1 MSPPPNQ
8 RSHGDPQE
16 GESPHEP
23 FATRRPASPQD
34 TEDPSLKADPNHQAS
49 EDDIDAVIERCLETL
64 VERGGAKEPTELCDL
79 IPDLDPSSRQFVLF
93 ELIKLDMSLAAEQ
106 NRIHPI
112 EYYLA
117 GLPDVL
123 SQESIPLDLV
133 MEEIQLRREI
143 GESPLSEDYQRRFPQ
158 FDGMLSHLHQSAEVT
173 AAVGRLQRPSEL
185 EVGTQLDDFFVI
197 QKLGEGAFAHVV
209 LARQISMHRLV
220 ALKVS
225 SGTGDEPRALAQL
238 DHPNIV
244 RVFDQRALSEPN
256 VHLLYMQYQPGGTLA
271 DVVREVREHEA
282 SDRNGVI
289 LLDCV
294 DQNLLRAAQV
304 VPDRSS
310 VREKLATME
319 WPMVV
324 AWLGVQL
331 SHALDDAHQRDVLHR
346 DVKPA
351 NVLLTSEG
359 VPKLADFNVSFAGA
373 AGRAGA
379 AASFGGSVGYM
390 APEHLKAISANAF
403 EEPETVREPADIYA
417 LAILL
422 WEVWQGERPFASA
435 SAPQSWSEVV
445 AQQLDARSRPLTEPD
460 RIGSPS
466 ERVLENVL
474 RTALQLSVEDRPS
487 SAAEM
492 AGRLR
497 LALHPEA
504 ADLFDPGEKSFR
516 AWVSRR
522 SPWVIAG
529 LLILIPNIAA
539 GLFNYEYNE
548 LEVTETPAMKASLA
562 RISWWINSF
571 AYPFAVVLM
580 IWFTRPLVRAMADA
594 KQGNQVADSD
604 IDDTLNLGH
613 RAAILGGACWLV
625 AGLIYP
631 LILMSM
637 HPEFTSMQAIH
648 FFISLLICGG
658 VAMIYP
664 FFGLALATTFVY
676 YPQLLRGSIQD
687 ARFDPRHSQMVSRCE
702 AYLQIAVMI
711 PLLGLALLVSSK
723 GTSQAFMLLAIGAGM
738 LGLMASFSAYRW
750 IVRTWERFA
759 EVLSTRQSI
768 VPGE

>member
-1 MSPPPNQ
+1 
-8 RSHGDPQE
+8 
-16 GESPHEP
+16 
-23 FATRRPASPQD
+23 
-34 TEDPSLKADPNHQAS
+34 
-49 EDDIDAVIERCLETL
+49 
-64 VERGGAKEPTELCDL
+64 
-79 IPDLDPSSRQFVLF
+79 
-93 ELIKLDMSLAAEQ
+93 
-106 NRIHPI
+106 
-112 EYYLA
+112 
-117 GLPDVL
+117 
-123 SQESIPLDLV
+123 
-133 MEEIQLRREI
+133 
-143 GESPLSEDYQRRFPQ
+143 
-158 FDGMLSHLHQSAEVT
+158 
-173 AAVGRLQRPSEL
+173 
-185 EVGTQLDDFFVI
+185 
-197 QKLGEGAFAHVV
+197 
-209 LARQISMHRLV
+209 
-220 ALKVS
+220 
-225 SGTGDEPRALAQL
+225 
-238 DHPNIV
+238 
-244 RVFDQRALSEPN
+244 
-256 VHLLYMQYQPGGTLA
+256 
-271 DVVREVREHEA
+271 
-282 SDRNGVI
+282 
-289 LLDCV
+289 
-294 DQNLLRAAQV
+294 
-304 VPDRSS
+304 
-310 VREKLATME
+310 
-319 WPMVV
+319 MVV

-331 SHALDDAHQRDVLHR
+331 SHALDDTHQRDVLHR